1 MTENKRF
8 KVDYDITVG
17 NYCLHDEC
25 EAKGVDGY
33 IAYLSDE
40 ERANNLC
47 DLLNEQDAEIKRLE
61 DELQNLQT
69 FKKILEFAEKDM
81 EERADWQAYCE
92 KEFGGL

>member
-1 MTENKRF
+1 MTEKR
-8 KVDYDITVG
+8 Y
-17 NYCLHDEC
+17 
-25 EAKGVDGY
+25 Y
-33 IAYLSDE
+33 ILDSPHTMPFICDRLDNDKTIAEVHSD
-40 ERANNLC
+40 NVNQLC